1 MKQIFDCIN
10 AELVLKRAKYV
21 SDEIRDRENGL
32 DLSADRTQLRRFG
45 VEDAIRIVAEAEA
58 KWEQDCCE
66 WKQYETKY
74 GTRYQN
80 CRATEA
86 PVDTFAFKYCP
97 YCGKPIK
104 ISEVE

>member
-1 MKQIFDCIN
+1 MKKIFECIN

-45 VEDAIRIVAEAEA
+45 VEDAIKIVAEAEA
-58 KWEQDCCE
+58 KWESECCE
-66 WKQYETKY
+66 WKHARSYVNCFCKCN
-74 GTRYQN
+74 GTMVEHDL
-80 CRATEA
+80 AIGFE
-86 PVDTFAFKYCP
+86 FCP

-104 ISEVE
+104 IVEVE